1 MKEHSSIQRSFYG
14 LEHSP
19 RGLRK
24 VGSAGCAF
32 VLAAGLLV
40 VAPAEAVDSVSNGT
54 ESVAAST
61 VDSPFDVES
70 LTAHS
75 TEVWPGI
82 VDESGYRGRAA
93 VTEALDGQ
101 SSAAASTST
110 SVSSNASPSA
120 FSLASYQQ
128 EVLRLV
134 NIERAKAGVAAMVL
148 DPGLNSLSS
157 MWSDWMATTGE
168 FGHLPTKYGWSL
180 WGAVGAGGL
189 TGENVAAGYST
200 PAEVVAG
207 WMNSSGHRQ
216 NILNPSF
223 TMMGLGCSE
232 SDIGYGIYWT
242 QQFAGKSVTKST
254 TYQKI
259 PVPTSQI
266 SPMVTGERVVGS
278 VLTFSQGGKLPPNTT
293 LSFQWQADGKAVA
306 GATKKTF
313 KLTQAQSGKRM
324 GLVATASNDP
334 AFYNPTVLPL
344 SADTQTVTGPSAP
357 GPVSEWVNV
366 DGEWYYYGADGAI
379 QTGWI
384 LIDGTW
390 YYSNDSG
397 VRQTGWVSV
406 GGKWYY
412 LNASGAMQTGWVAV
426 GGTWY
431 YMNSSGAMQTGWL
444 SVGGKWYYLNASGAM
459 QTGWVAVG
467 GTWYYMNSSGAMLT
481 GEQWIGGQRYVFA
494 SNGAWIG

>member
-334 AFYNPTVLPL
+334 VFYNPTVLPL

-431 YMNSSGAMQTGWL
+431 YMNSSGAM
-444 SVGGKWYYLNASGAM
+444 
-459 QTGWVAVG
+459 
-467 GTWYYMNSSGAMLT
+467 LT

>member
-93 VTEALDGQ
+93 VIEALDGQ

-148 DPGLNSLSS
+148 DPG
-157 MWSDWMATTGE
+157 
-168 FGHLPTKYGWSL
+168 
-180 WGAVGAGGL
+180 
-189 TGENVAAGYST
+189 
-200 PAEVVAG
+200 EV
-207 WMNSSGHRQ
+207 
-216 NILNPSF
+216 
-223 TMMGLGCSE
+223 
-232 SDIGYGIYWT
+232 
-242 QQFAGKSVTKST
+242 
-254 TYQKI
+254 
-259 PVPTSQI
+259 
-266 SPMVTGERVVGS
+266 
-278 VLTFSQGGKLPPNTT
+278 
-293 LSFQWQADGKAVA
+293 
-306 GATKKTF
+306 
-313 KLTQAQSGKRM
+313 
-324 GLVATASNDP
+324 
-334 AFYNPTVLPL
+334 
-344 SADTQTVTGPSAP
+344 
-357 GPVSEWVNV
+357 
-366 DGEWYYYGADGAI
+366 
-379 QTGWI
+379 
-384 LIDGTW
+384 
-390 YYSNDSG
+390 
-397 VRQTGWVSV
+397 
-406 GGKWYY
+406 
-412 LNASGAMQTGWVAV
+412 
-426 GGTWY
+426 
-431 YMNSSGAMQTGWL
+431 
-444 SVGGKWYYLNASGAM
+444 
-459 QTGWVAVG
+459 
-467 GTWYYMNSSGAMLT
+467 
-481 GEQWIGGQRYVFA
+481 
-494 SNGAWIG
+494 

>member
-40 VAPAEAVDSVSNGT
+40 VAPAEAVDAVSHGT

-334 AFYNPTVLPL
+334 VFYNPTVLPL

-431 YMNSSGAMQTGWL
+431 YMNSSGAM
-444 SVGGKWYYLNASGAM
+444 
-459 QTGWVAVG
+459 
-467 GTWYYMNSSGAMLT
+467 LT